1 MRCQRLWVTACD
13 TSSHQGSEC
22 LSCHSTGCC
31 LIPGRGMCL
40 TRPSPPPAPR
50 PVLGGRQRASAIGK
64 GKMESC
70 RGKQHGVREDGTFPM
85 QGGEKQVLPRRQPLL
100 PGAWQPATLQ
110 SWAHAAS
117 WQPHNHHCEAFC
129 PLTAPLSEGL
139 EGLQEA
145 EVNPQAAL
153 FSRRGECI
161 FPHTKWFLR
170 SSSCPLILQLRID
183 LPANVTLLF
192 LLAFER
198 HGLFYRF
205 LFPLPNL
212 PLRLS
217 GRVFVTPQFSLKKE
231 KRKAILQSNN
241 VF

>member
-1 MRCQRLWVTACD
+1 MR
-13 TSSHQGSEC
+13 
-22 LSCHSTGCC
+22 
-31 LIPGRGMCL
+31 L
-40 TRPSPPPAPR
+40 TRPSHPPAPR
-50 PVLGGRQRASAIGK
+50 QMLGGRQRASAIGK

-70 RGKQHGVREDGTFPM
+70 SGKQHGVGEDGTFPM

-110 SWAHAAS
+110 SGAHAAS

-129 PLTAPLSEGL
+129 PLRALLSEGL

-145 EVNPQAAL
+145 EINRQAAL

-161 FPHTKWFLR
+161 FPPHQMIFKIV
-170 SSSCPLILQLRID
+170 SCPPILQLRVD
-183 LPANVTLLF
+183 LPANVRLLF

-198 HGLFYRF
+198 HGVFYRF

-217 GRVFVTPQFSLKKE
+217 GRVFVTPQFSLRKE